1 MNPKIPPPLTVAFLA
16 AAMWAVDREL
26 PLSRLESALLAP
38 LAVALAAGGL
48 LLGVLAVIAFIRAGT
63 TINPLRPSRAT
74 KLITTGVFRYS
85 RNPVYFADAL
95 LLAAWATWLGNVCNY
110 LFLLM
115 FIWII
120 QRWQIVPEERALLA
134 LFGENYT
141 RYCAQVR
148 RWL

>member
-1 MNPKIPPPLTVAFLA
+1 MGA
-16 AAMWAVDREL
+16 ALHRLRRRWPEARVSGRVEPDL
-26 PLSRLESALLAP
+26 PLLHC
-38 LAVALAAGGL
+38 
-48 LLGVLAVIAFIRAGT
+48 
-63 TINPLRPSRAT
+63 
-74 KLITTGVFRYS
+74 
-85 RNPVYFADAL
+85 DAL